1 MRPRAMVITE
11 VTFQNSTQVPLVH
24 DDHVVQAFS
33 ANTSD
38 NPFRVAVLPRTS
50 SRYRNLLDTQC
61 IHSCC
66 EIVTIDP
73 VTISYQVA
81 RHGVVGKCFDDLLCR
96 PSSGRVF
103 GNTKMQDTATVMG
116 EDDENIQ
123 HAELYGRNCEEVDR
137 DHLANV
143 ISKKRH
149 PGLRRLSCIL
159 GHPARHGPFRNLK
172 SELF

>member
-1 MRPRAMVITE
+1 M
-11 VTFQNSTQVPLVH
+11 PLVDH
-24 DDHVVQAFS
+24 DHMVQAFS

-38 NPFRVAVLPRTS
+38 NPFCITVLPRTS
-50 SRYRNLLDTQC
+50 GRYRNLLDTQS

-66 EIVTIDP
+66 EIMTIDP

-103 GNTKMQDTATVMG
+103 GNIKMQDTATVMG

-137 DHLANV
+137 DHLANM

-149 PGLRRLSCIL
+149 PGLRRLSRPFW
-159 GHPARHGPFRNLK
+159 HQPRHRPFRNLK
-172 SELF
+172 SQLFQFTVDAWRSHVGLAIAM